1 MGILNI
7 EPKINIENIKN
18 KKIKSKINYIR
29 IIRKSDN
36 IKRNKNIKIKNGN
49 INNNIKIISWNKGNS
64 LAGNRMNELK
74 LILKRDKP
82 EIFFINEFN
91 LDFNQDINLVNVK
104 GYKLELDSLYI
115 ERGIARTAAYIK
127 QQYSLPKIK

>member
-49 INNNIKIISWNKGNS
+49 INNNIKIVSWNKGNA
-64 LAGNRMNELK
+64 LAGNRINELK
-74 LILKRDKP
+74 LILQREKP
-82 EIFFINEFN
+82 EIFFINKFN
-91 LDFNQDINLVNVK
+91 LDINQDINLVSVK
-104 GYKLELDSLYI
+104 I
-115 ERGIARTAAYIK
+115 II
-127 QQYSLPKIK
+127 